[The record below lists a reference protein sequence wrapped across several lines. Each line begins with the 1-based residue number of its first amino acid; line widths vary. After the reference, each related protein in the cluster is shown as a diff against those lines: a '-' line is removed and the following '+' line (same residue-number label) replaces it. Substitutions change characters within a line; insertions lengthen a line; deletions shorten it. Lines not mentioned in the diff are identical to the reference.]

1 MTIIRKA
8 DFLRKELEIPLSHP
22 VLSTCTSVLFL
33 EKNDVKDKTLLLHSS
48 KYPIYDSNKFT
59 NGCQH
64 LRINFFLYTCS
75 FDVKM

>member
-33 EKNDVKDKTLLLHSS
+33 EKNDVDKMLLLHLS
-48 KYPIYDSNKFT
+48 KIIPFMTHIYKWLPASKVIAHDADFNE
-59 NGCQH
+59 
-64 LRINFFLYTCS
+64 LIR
-75 FDVKM
+75 V